1 MEKKKRKSRFLSSHL
16 VYSILVCV
24 CVCACK
30 SSSSPP
36 PCIFSWYQSLVRQE
50 GALGSKQE
58 AVLGQEL
65 HHLFPLVDYYTLGG
79 STSGGV
85 GKKSPIEELSS
96 QAYADRD
103 SA

>member
-1 MEKKKRKSRFLSSHL
+1 VKKKKSKFLASHL
-16 VYSILVCV
+16 VYSILGFVCV
-24 CVCACK
+24 CVLARAQALLPLA
-30 SSSSPP
+30 SFHG
-36 PCIFSWYQSLVRQE
+36 IRAWFRQE

-58 AVLGQEL
+58 AEI

-85 GKKSPIEELSS
+85 GKKSPIEELTS
-96 QAYADRD
+96 QACADRD